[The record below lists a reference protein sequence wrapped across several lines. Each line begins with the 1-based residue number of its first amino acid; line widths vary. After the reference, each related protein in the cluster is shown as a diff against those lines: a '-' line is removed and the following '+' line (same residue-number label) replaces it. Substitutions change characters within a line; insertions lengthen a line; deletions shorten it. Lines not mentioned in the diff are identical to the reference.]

1 MKLIALFL
9 GLMLERTATNLLRM
23 REPRWLDPYFDHG
36 FRYLDRAQG
45 AAAWLVALTILIV
58 PVLPVLLLAL
68 AFHDVLLGILYIA
81 FAAFVLLFSL
91 GPRDLGSEVDDY
103 VAAVESGD
111 EEALRRLAKE
121 LVEAD
126 LPPGS
131 GRRTLA
137 VEEAVLVQ
145 ANNRIFGVIFW
156 FMILGPSG
164 AWLFRVGDLMRRR
177 AVFEA
182 GRSRDEVRGD
192 PPYLHATQAL
202 FGLLAW
208 LPARLLA
215 MGYAMAGSFEDAFSD
230 WRGYYE
236 DCSDKFFHVND
247 EVLACAGRGALGEL
261 DAATQPAVRPI
272 QAAMELVNRTLLIW
286 LTAISLFTIFG
297 LAV

>member
-9 GLMLERTATNLLRM
+9 GLLLERTATNLLHL
-23 REPRWLDPYFDHG
+23 REPRWLDSYFDQG
-36 FRYLDRAQG
+36 FRYLDRRQG
-45 AAAWLVALTILIV
+45 AAAWLVALAILIV
-58 PVLPVLLLAL
+58 PVLPVLGLAF
-68 AFHDVLLGILYIA
+68 AFHDVLLGVLYVG

-103 VAAVESGD
+103 VAAAESGD

-121 LVEAD
+121 LVESD
-126 LPPGS
+126 LPTGF
-131 GRRTLA
+131 GRRTMA

-182 GRSRDEVRGD
+182 GRDSREGQA
-192 PPYLHATQAL
+192 PPSYLHATQAL

-208 LPARLLA
+208 MPARLLA
-215 MGYAMAGSFEDAFSD
+215 VGYAMAGSFEDAVSD

-261 DAATQPAVRPI
+261 GVATKTAVRPI
-272 QAAMELVNRTLLIW
+272 KAAMELVNRALLIW
-286 LTAISLFTIFG
+286 VTAISLFTIFG

>member
-1 MKLIALFL
+1 MKLIALLL
-9 GLMLERTATNLLRM
+9 GLLLERTATKLLHL
-23 REPRWLDPYFDHG
+23 REPRWLDPYFDQG
-36 FRYLDRAQG
+36 FRFLDRAQG
-45 AAAWLVALTILIV
+45 TAAWLVALGILIV
-58 PVLPVLLLAL
+58 PVLPVLVLAL
-68 AFHDVLLGILYIA
+68 AFQDVLLGILYVG

-91 GPRDLGSEVDDY
+91 GPRDLGREVDDY
-103 VAAVESGD
+103 VAATESGD
-111 EEALRRLAKE
+111 EEAIRRLAKE

-126 LPPGS
+126 LPAGF
-131 GRRTLA
+131 GRRTMA

-182 GRSRDEVRGD
+182 GRERAEGRAE
-192 PPYLHATQAL
+192 PPYLNATQAL

-215 MGYAMAGSFEDAFSD
+215 MGYALAGSFEDAVSD

-261 DAATQPAVRPI
+261 GVATKPTVRPI
-272 QAAMELVNRTLLIW
+272 RAAMELVNRTLLIW
-286 LTAISLFTIFG
+286 LTAISLFTIFV

>member
-9 GLMLERTATNLLRM
+9 GLLLERAATNLLHM
-23 REPRWLDPYFDHG
+23 REPRWLDSYFDQG
-36 FRYLDRAQG
+36 FRYLDRTRG
-45 AAAWLVALTILIV
+45 AAAWFVALAILIV
-58 PVLPVLLLAL
+58 PVLPVLGL
-68 AFHDVLLGILYIA
+68 AFAFQDVLLGVLYVG

-103 VAAVESGD
+103 VAAAESGD

-121 LVEAD
+121 LVESD
-126 LPPGS
+126 LPSGS
-131 GRRTLA
+131 GRRTMA

-182 GRSRDEVRGD
+182 GRESREGQ
-192 PPYLHATQAL
+192 PHPSYLNATQAL
-202 FGLLAW
+202 FGILAW
-208 LPARLLA
+208 MPARLLA
-215 MGYAMAGSFEDAFSD
+215 VGYAMAGSFEDAVSD

-261 DAATQPAVRPI
+261 GVATQPAVRPI
-272 QAAMELVNRTLLIW
+272 QAAMELVNRALLIW
-286 LTAISLFTIFG
+286 VTAISLFTIFG
-297 LAV
+297 LVV

>member
-9 GLMLERTATNLLRM
+9 GLLLERAATKLLHL

-36 FRYLDRAQG
+36 FRYLDPAQG
-45 AAAWLVALTILIV
+45 ARAWLVAVAILVV
-58 PVLPVLLLAL
+58 PVLPVLLLAY
-68 AFHDVLLGILYIA
+68 AFQDVLLGILYLG

-91 GPRDLGSEVDDY
+91 GPRDLGREVEEY
-103 VAAVESGD
+103 VAAAESGD
-111 EEALRRLAKE
+111 EDALQRLAKE

-126 LPPGS
+126 MPSGF
-131 GRRTLA
+131 GRRTMA

-164 AWLFRVGDLMRRR
+164 AWLFRVADLMRRR

-182 GRSRDEVRGD
+182 GRERAEGQAE
-192 PPYLHATQAL
+192 PHYLHATQAL

-215 MGYAMAGSFEDAFSD
+215 MGYAMAGSFEDAVSD

-261 DAATQPAVRPI
+261 GVVTTTNVRPI
-272 QAAMELVNRTLLIW
+272 QAAMELVKRTLLIW
-286 LTAISLFTIFG
+286 VTAISLFTIFG